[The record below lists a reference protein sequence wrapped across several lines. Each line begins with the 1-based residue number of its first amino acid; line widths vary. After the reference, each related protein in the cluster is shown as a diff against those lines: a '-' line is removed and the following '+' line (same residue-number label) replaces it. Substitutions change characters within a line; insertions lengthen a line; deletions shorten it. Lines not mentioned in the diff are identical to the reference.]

1 MEVQGHAFF
10 HARLQT
16 FRRAWEEETVRL
28 CIWLLALAC
37 LFACADP
44 DTALAQKGSSKS
56 AKAEASAKGPTPD
69 QLLLGQSKN
78 DANLGTVTL
87 MTQRLLAGPLMTAA
101 LDLSTLLDE
110 GERFEK
116 MRVLP
121 VIARG
126 KMQNLWDMLYLGGI
140 DLAFLQTDTLE
151 FLKSDP
157 QYASIK
163 DRVRYIT
170 VMFSEEI
177 CLVARPEIKS
187 LSDLAGKK
195 VGINA
200 KGTAAAVSIPVIFAR
215 LGIKADLQYA
225 DTNIALEHMRSGE
238 FAAHTFLLAKPAR
251 AVAELKGDGLH
262 ILSIPFS
269 HALSDLYLPSKF
281 TNTDYPNLIP
291 AGQEVETVAV
301 GNILAVF
308 NWPEGSDRYKK
319 VARFTDAFFGR
330 FSELQKPGFHP
341 KWKDVNLAAQVP
353 GWTRFKPA
361 QEWLDKA
368 AAQQRAVDA
377 DLRNSFG
384 SYLKRRGIN
393 DLGARSESELF
404 QQFLEWR
411 RGKN

>member
-1 MEVQGHAFF
+1 
-10 HARLQT
+10 
-16 FRRAWEEETVRL
+16 
-28 CIWLLALAC
+28 
-37 LFACADP
+37 
-44 DTALAQKGSSKS
+44 LAQKGPKS
-56 AKAEASAKGPTPD
+56 GKAEATAKGPTPD

-140 DLAFLQTDTLE
+140 DLAYLQTDTLE

-177 CLVARPEIKS
+177 CLVAGPEIKS
-187 LSDLAGKK
+187 FRDLAGKK
-195 VGINA
+195 VSINA

-225 DTNIALEHMRSGE
+225 DTNIALERMKSGE

-251 AVAELKGDGLH
+251 AVAELKGEGLH

-269 HALSDLYLPSKF
+269 NELSDLYLPSKF
-281 TNTDYPNLIP
+281 TSADYPNLIP

-319 VARFTDAFFGR
+319 VARFTEAFFGR
-330 FSELQKPGFHP
+330 FPELQKPGFHP

-361 QEWLDKA
+361 QEWLDRA

-384 SYLKRRGIN
+384 SYMKRRGIT
-393 DLGARSESELF
+393 DLGAPSESELF

-411 RGKN
+411 RSKN

>member
-1 MEVQGHAFF
+1 MRVSRMRLERSE
-10 HARLQT
+10 ARP
-16 FRRAWEEETVRL
+16 WEGTLRI
-28 CIWLLALAC
+28 CAGLLALCC
-37 LFACADP
+37 LLFGTAE
-44 DTALAQKGSSKS
+44 ALAQKPKT
-56 AKAEASAKGPTPD
+56 AKAEATAKGPTPD

-78 DANLGTVTL
+78 DASLGTVTL

-140 DLAFLQTDTLE
+140 DLAYLQTDTLE

-157 QYASIK
+157 HYAGLK
-163 DRVRYIT
+163 DKIRYIT
-170 VMFSEEI
+170 VMFAEEI
-177 CLVARPEIKS
+177 CIVARPEIKS

-195 VGINA
+195 MSINA
-200 KGTAAAVSIPVIFAR
+200 KGTAAAVSVPVIFAR

-225 DTNIALEHMRSGE
+225 DTNIALEGMRSGDL
-238 FAAHTFLLAKPAR
+238 AAHTFLLAKPAR
-251 AVAELKGDGLH
+251 AVAELKGEGLH
-262 ILSIPFS
+262 ILPIPY
-269 HALSDLYLPSKF
+269 ANELSDLYLPSKF
-281 TNTDYPNLIP
+281 TTADYPNLIP

-308 NWPEGSDRYKK
+308 NWPEGSERYKK
-319 VARFTDAFFGR
+319 VARFTEAFFGR
-330 FSELQKPGFHP
+330 FGELQKPGFHP

-361 QEWLDKA
+361 QDWLDKA
-368 AAQQRAVDA
+368 AAQQRSVDA
-377 DLRNSFG
+377 DLRHSFG
-384 SYLKRRGIN
+384 TYLKRRGVTEA
-393 DLGARSESELF
+393 GVRSEDELF
-404 QQFLEWR
+404 EQFLEWR
-411 RGKN
+411 RTRN

>member
-1 MEVQGHAFF
+1 LLRFCA
-10 HARLQT
+10 
-16 FRRAWEEETVRL
+16 
-28 CIWLLALAC
+28 WLLALLSF
-37 LFACADP
+37 LFYSV
-44 DTALAQKGSSKS
+44 ALAQQKGPAKS
-56 AKAEASAKGPTPD
+56 AKAEVLSKGPTPD

-78 DANLGTVTL
+78 DVNLGTVTL

-151 FLKSDP
+151 FLKNDP

-177 CLVARPEIKS
+177 CIVAGPEIKS
-187 LSDLAGKK
+187 LRDLTGKK
-195 VGINA
+195 VSINA
-200 KGTAAAVSIPVIFAR
+200 KGTAAAVSVPVIFAR

-225 DTNIALEHMRSGE
+225 DTNIALERMRSGE
-238 FAAHTFLLAKPAR
+238 LAAHTFLLAKPAR
-251 AVAELKGDGLH
+251 AIADLRGDGLH
-262 ILSIPFS
+262 ILPIPFS
-269 HALSDLYLPSKF
+269 AELGDLYLPAKF
-281 TNTDYPNLIP
+281 TSAEYPNLI
-291 AGQEVETVAV
+291 ASAQEVETVAV

-308 NWPEGSDRYKK
+308 NWPEGGERYKK
-319 VARFTDAFFGR
+319 VARFTEAFFNR
-330 FSELQKPGFHP
+330 FAELQQPGYHP

-368 AAQQRAVDA
+368 ATQQRAA
-377 DLRNSFG
+377 DTELRSSFG
-384 SYLKRRGIN
+384 NYLKRRGAA
-393 DLGARSESELF
+393 DLETRSESELF

-411 RGKN
+411 RTKN

>member
-1 MEVQGHAFF
+1 MLRFC
-10 HARLQT
+10 
-16 FRRAWEEETVRL
+16 L
-28 CIWLLALAC
+28 CLLALC
-37 LFACADP
+37 QLVFWADGARAQREK
-44 DTALAQKGSSKS
+44 TARS
-56 AKAEASAKGPTPD
+56 AKAEFVGKGPTPD

-87 MTQRLLAGPLMTAA
+87 MTQRQLAGPLMTAA

-151 FLKSDP
+151 FLKNDP
-157 QYASIK
+157 QYAAIK

-177 CLVARPEIKS
+177 CIVAGPEIKS

-195 VGINA
+195 VSINA
-200 KGTAAAVSIPVIFAR
+200 KGTAAAVSVPVIFAR
-215 LGIKADLQYA
+215 LGINADLQYA
-225 DTNIALEHMRSGE
+225 DTNMALERMRTGE
-238 FAAHTFLLAKPAR
+238 LAAHTFLLAKPAR
-251 AVAELKGDGLH
+251 PIAELKAEGLH
-262 ILSIPFS
+262 ILPIAFS
-269 HALSDLYLPSKF
+269 NELGDLYLPSKF
-281 TNTDYPNLIP
+281 GSADYPNLIP

-308 NWPEGSDRYKK
+308 NWPEGSERYKK
-319 VARFTDAFFGR
+319 VARFTEAFFSR
-330 FSELQKPGFHP
+330 FSELQKPGYHP

-368 AAQQRAVDA
+368 TAQQRAADA
-377 DLRNSFG
+377 DLRNSFA
-384 SYLKRRGIN
+384 SYLKRRGIT
-393 DLGARSESELF
+393 DLGARSEGELF

-411 RGKN
+411 RNK

>member
-1 MEVQGHAFF
+1 MCA
-10 HARLQT
+10 
-16 FRRAWEEETVRL
+16 
-28 CIWLLALAC
+28 WLLALLSL
-37 LFACADP
+37 LFYSV
-44 DTALAQKGSSKS
+44 ALAQQKGPAKS
-56 AKAEASAKGPTPD
+56 AKAEVLSKGPTPD

-78 DANLGTVTL
+78 DVNLGTVTL

-151 FLKSDP
+151 FLKNDP

-177 CLVARPEIKS
+177 CIVAGPEIKS
-187 LSDLAGKK
+187 LRDLTGKK
-195 VGINA
+195 VSINA
-200 KGTAAAVSIPVIFAR
+200 KGTAAAVSVPVIFAR

-225 DTNIALEHMRSGE
+225 DTNIALERMRSGE
-238 FAAHTFLLAKPAR
+238 LAAHTFLLAKPAR
-251 AVAELKGDGLH
+251 AIADLRGDGLH
-262 ILSIPFS
+262 ILPIPFS
-269 HALSDLYLPSKF
+269 AELGDLYLPAKF
-281 TNTDYPNLIP
+281 TSAEYPNLI
-291 AGQEVETVAV
+291 ASGQEVETVAV

-308 NWPEGSDRYKK
+308 NWPEGGERYKK
-319 VARFTDAFFGR
+319 VARFTEAFFNR
-330 FSELQKPGFHP
+330 FAELQQPGYHP

-361 QEWLDKA
+361 QEWLDRA
-368 AAQQRAVDA
+368 ATQQRAA
-377 DLRNSFG
+377 DTELRSSFG
-384 SYLKRRGIN
+384 NYLKRRGAA
-393 DLGARSESELF
+393 DLETRSESELF

-411 RGKN
+411 RTKN

>member
-1 MEVQGHAFF
+1 M
-10 HARLQT
+10 
-16 FRRAWEEETVRL
+16 RL
-28 CIWLLALAC
+28 CVWLLALAC
-37 LFACADP
+37 LFSCADA
-44 DTALAQKGSSKS
+44 ALAQKGPKS
-56 AKAEASAKGPTPD
+56 GKAEATAKGPTPD

-140 DLAFLQTDTLE
+140 DLAYLQTDTLE

-170 VMFSEEI
+170 VMFAEEI
-177 CLVARPEIKS
+177 CLVAGPEIKS
-187 LSDLAGKK
+187 LRDLAGKK
-195 VGINA
+195 VSINA

-225 DTNIALEHMRSGE
+225 DTNIALERMKSGE

-251 AVAELKGDGLH
+251 AVAELKGEGLH

-269 HALSDLYLPSKF
+269 NELSDLYLPSKF
-281 TNTDYPNLIP
+281 TSADYPNLIP

-319 VARFTDAFFGR
+319 VARFTEAFFGR
-330 FSELQKPGFHP
+330 FPELQKPGFHP

-361 QEWLDKA
+361 QEWLDRA

-384 SYLKRRGIN
+384 SYMKRRGIT
-393 DLGARSESELF
+393 DLGAPSEGELF

-411 RGKN
+411 RSKN

>member
-1 MEVQGHAFF
+1 M
-10 HARLQT
+10 
-16 FRRAWEEETVRL
+16 RR
-28 CIWLLALAC
+28 
-37 LFACADP
+37 
-44 DTALAQKGSSKS
+44 TALEEGTVLRICTWMVALSSLLFCGAAAVAQKGPTRS
-56 AKAEASAKGPTPD
+56 AKVEVPGKGPTAD

-126 KMQNLWDMLYLGGI
+126 KMQNLWDMFYLGGI

-151 FLKSDP
+151 FLKNDP

-163 DRVRYIT
+163 ERVRYIT

-177 CLVARPEIKS
+177 CIVAGPEIRS
-187 LSDLAGKK
+187 LRDLEGKK
-195 VGINA
+195 VSVNA
-200 KGTAAAVSIPVIFAR
+200 KGTAAAVSVPVIFAR

-225 DTNIALEHMRSGE
+225 DTNIALERMRSGE
-238 FAAHTFLLAKPAR
+238 LAAHTFLLAKPAR
-251 AVAELKGDGLH
+251 AIAELKADGLR
-262 ILSIPFS
+262 IVPIPY
-269 HALSDLYLPSKF
+269 ANELGDLYLPSKF
-281 TNTDYPNLIP
+281 TSADYPNLIP
-291 AGQEVETVAV
+291 PGQEVETVAV

-308 NWPEGSDRYKK
+308 NWPEGSERYKK
-319 VARFTDAFFGR
+319 VARFTEAFFSR
-330 FSELQKPGFHP
+330 FPELQKPGYHP

-361 QEWLDKA
+361 EDWLDKA
-368 AAQQRAVDA
+368 AALQRAADA

-384 SYLKRRGIN
+384 NYLKRRGVTDLGVQSEN
-393 DLGARSESELF
+393 DLF
-404 QQFLEWR
+404 QLFLEWR
-411 RGKN
+411 RTKN

>member
-1 MEVQGHAFF
+1 
-10 HARLQT
+10 LW
-16 FRRAWEEETVRL
+16 RATWQEGTVLRV
-28 CIWLLALAC
+28 CAWCLALLS
-37 LFACADP
+37 LFACVDLA
-44 DTALAQKGSSKS
+44 AAQKGPAKS
-56 AKAEASAKGPTPD
+56 AKVEIPGKGPTPD

-151 FLKSDP
+151 FLKNDP

-177 CLVARPEIKS
+177 CIVAGPEIKS
-187 LSDLAGKK
+187 LTDLAGKK
-195 VGINA
+195 ISINA
-200 KGTAAAVSIPVIFAR
+200 KGTAAAVSVPVIFAR

-225 DTNIALEHMRSGE
+225 DTNMALERMRTGDL
-238 FAAHTFLLAKPAR
+238 AAHTFLLAKPAR
-251 AVAELKGDGLH
+251 PIAELKGEGLH
-262 ILSIPFS
+262 ILPIPFS
-269 HALSDLYLPSKF
+269 NELGDLYLPSKF
-281 TNTDYPNLIP
+281 SNADYPNLIP
-291 AGQEVETVAV
+291 PGQEVETVAV

-308 NWPEGSDRYKK
+308 NWPEGSERYKK
-319 VARFTDAFFGR
+319 VARFTEAFFGR
-330 FSELQKPGFHP
+330 FSELQNPGYHA

-361 QEWLDKA
+361 QDWLDKA
-368 AAQQRAVDA
+368 AAQQRAADA
-377 DLRNSFG
+377 ELRNSFA
-384 SYLKRRGIN
+384 SYLKRHGGT
-393 DLGARSESELF
+393 DLRAHSESELF
-404 QQFLEWR
+404 ERFLEWR
-411 RGKN
+411 RAKN

>member
-1 MEVQGHAFF
+1 M
-10 HARLQT
+10 
-16 FRRAWEEETVRL
+16 VRI
-28 CIWLLALAC
+28 CVWLLALVC
-37 LFACADP
+37 LFSCAES
-44 DTALAQKGSSKS
+44 ALAQKGSKS

-151 FLKSDP
+151 FLRNDP

-177 CLVARPEIKS
+177 CIVARPEIKS
-187 LSDLAGKK
+187 LHDLAGKK
-195 VGINA
+195 ISINA
-200 KGTAAAVSIPVIFAR
+200 KGTAAAVSVPVIFAR
-215 LGIKADLQYA
+215 LGIKAALLYA
-225 DTNIALEHMRSGE
+225 DTNIALERMRTGE
-238 FAAHTFLLAKPAR
+238 LAAHTFLLAKPAR
-251 AVAELKGDGLH
+251 AIAELKGEGLH
-262 ILSIPFS
+262 ILPIPF
-269 HALSDLYLPSKF
+269 ANELGDLYLPSKF
-281 TNTDYPNLIP
+281 GTADYPNLIP
-291 AGQEVETVAV
+291 AGEEVETVAV

-308 NWPEGSDRYKK
+308 NWPEGSERYKK
-319 VARFTDAFFGR
+319 VARFTEAFFSR
-330 FSELQKPGFHP
+330 FSELQKPGYHD

-361 QEWLDKA
+361 QDWLDKT
-368 AAQQRAVDA
+368 AAQQRAA
-377 DLRNSFG
+377 EAELRNSFA
-384 SYLKRRGIN
+384 SYLKRQGGS
-393 DLGARSESELF
+393 DLGARSEGELF
-404 QQFLEWR
+404 ERFLEWR
-411 RGKN
+411 RAKN

>member
-1 MEVQGHAFF
+1 
-10 HARLQT
+10 L
-16 FRRAWEEETVRL
+16 EEETVRL
-28 CIWLLALAC
+28 CGWLLALAC
-37 LFACADP
+37 LFSCADA
-44 DTALAQKGSSKS
+44 TLAQKGSKA

-151 FLKSDP
+151 FLKSEP

-177 CLVARPEIKS
+177 CIVAGPEIKS

-195 VGINA
+195 VSINA

-225 DTNIALEHMRSGE
+225 DTNIALERMKSGE

-262 ILSIPFS
+262 ILPVPFS
-269 HALSDLYLPSKF
+269 NELSDLYLPSKF
-281 TNTDYPNLIP
+281 TNADYPNLIP
-291 AGQEVETVAV
+291 GGQEVETVAV

-319 VARFTDAFFGR
+319 VARFTEAFFGR
-330 FSELQKPGFHP
+330 FAELQKPGFHP
-341 KWKDVNLAAQVP
+341 KWKDVNLAAQVT

-361 QEWLDKA
+361 QEWLDKV

-384 SYLKRRGIN
+384 SYLKRRGIT

>member
-1 MEVQGHAFF
+1 
-10 HARLQT
+10 
-16 FRRAWEEETVRL
+16 VRL
-28 CIWLLALAC
+28 CVWLLALAC
-37 LFACADP
+37 LFSCADV
-44 DTALAQKGSSKS
+44 ALAQKGPKS
-56 AKAEASAKGPTPD
+56 GKAEATAKGPTPD

-140 DLAFLQTDTLE
+140 DLAYLQTDTLE

-170 VMFSEEI
+170 VMFAEEI
-177 CLVARPEIKS
+177 CLVAGPEIKS
-187 LSDLAGKK
+187 LRDLAGKK
-195 VGINA
+195 VSINA

-225 DTNIALEHMRSGE
+225 DTNIALERMKSGE

-251 AVAELKGDGLH
+251 AVAELKGEGLH

-269 HALSDLYLPSKF
+269 NELSDLYLPSKF
-281 TNTDYPNLIP
+281 TSADYPNLIP

-319 VARFTDAFFGR
+319 VARFTEAFFGR
-330 FSELQKPGFHP
+330 FPELQKPGFHP

-361 QEWLDKA
+361 QEWLDRA

-384 SYLKRRGIN
+384 SYMKRRGIT
-393 DLGARSESELF
+393 DLGAPSEGELF

-411 RGKN
+411 RSKN

>member
-1 MEVQGHAFF
+1 MRVLPRAPR
-10 HARLQT
+10 A
-16 FRRAWEEETVRL
+16 FRRATLEEETVPIRVVF
-28 CIWLLALAC
+28 LALAC
-37 LFACADP
+37 LLICADA
-44 DTALAQKGSSKS
+44 ALAQKGAKPG
-56 AKAEASAKGPTPD
+56 KAEATAKGPTPD

-110 GERFEK
+110 GEHFEK

-140 DLAFLQTDTLE
+140 DLAYLQTDTLE

-157 QYASIK
+157 QYAVIK
-163 DRVRYIT
+163 DKVRYIT
-170 VMFSEEI
+170 VMFAEEI
-177 CLVARPEIKS
+177 CIVAGPGIRS

-195 VGINA
+195 VSINA

-225 DTNIALEHMRSGE
+225 DTNIALEGMRSGDL
-238 FAAHTFLLAKPAR
+238 AAHTFLLAKPAR
-251 AVAELKGDGLH
+251 AVAELKGEGLH
-262 ILSIPFS
+262 ILPIPF
-269 HALSDLYLPSKF
+269 ANELSDLYLPSKF
-281 TNTDYPNLIP
+281 TNADYPNLVP

-308 NWPEGSDRYKK
+308 NWPEGSERYKK
-319 VARFTDAFFGR
+319 VARFTEAFFGR
-330 FSELQKPGFHP
+330 FAELQKPGFHP

-361 QEWLDKA
+361 QDWLDKA
-368 AAQQRAVDA
+368 AAQRAVDA

-384 SYLKRRGIN
+384 TYLKRRGIS

-404 QQFLEWR
+404 KEFLDWR
-411 RGKN
+411 RARN